1 MYAQTHNT
9 VRAFRNRPLLMNRDI
24 SGNDTGDFYAQLLGY
39 FQKNLPTKKSIG
51 DTAVQFYMLNHGIAL
66 LDTTMGMDA
75 PLTPAQCDLY
85 QTYHKHV
92 GEIGVRM
99 VYDIVFMLTAMCA
112 TTHPDAYHLEVVESS
127 YGLKTREFIQ
137 SLAGH
142 ADKMSFWTPEFSK
155 LKPVLEKA
163 RNESVGVKLGDAI
176 RAIGYIL
183 DVRQS
188 ELSYGPLWRDIARMA
203 SSFFEG
209 HKSCETTIDTAFT
222 FCHCN
227 GSFFEKGKLF
237 TPVGND
243 LFKALDVQRSGQIP
257 QFVAEGKNSLTIAP
271 ATKTLH
277 AQFSKE
283 FPNVF
288 KAAVDWSSV
297 KEVTRNQLVFTQK
310 YKQHWNA
317 TMGGN
322 GGAAAH
328 NHPPPPT
335 IFAPI
340 DEDGYINMI
349 KGF

>member
-24 SGNDTGDFYAQLLGY
+24 SGNDMGDFYGQLLLY
-39 FQKNLPTKKSIG
+39 FEGHLNEKKSIG

-75 PLTPAQCDLY
+75 PLTPAQCSLY

-92 GEIGVRM
+92 GAIGVRM

-112 TTHPDAYHLEVVESS
+112 TTHPDPYHLDVVESS
-127 YGLKTREFIQ
+127 YGPKAKEFIQ
-137 SLAGH
+137 SVAGTGE
-142 ADKMSFWTPEFSK
+142 KMSFWTPHFSL
-155 LKPVLEKA
+155 LKPVLANA
-163 RNESVGVKLGDAI
+163 RTESMGVKLGDAI
-176 RAIGYIL
+176 RSLGYIL
-183 DVRQS
+183 DVCQR

-203 SSFFEG
+203 TSFFEG
-209 HKSCETTIDTAFT
+209 NKSCETTIDTAFT

-237 TPVGND
+237 AAVGND

-257 QFVAEGKNSLTIAP
+257 QFVAEGHNFLTIAP

-277 AQFSKE
+277 AQFAKE
-283 FPNVF
+283 FPEVF
-288 KAAVDWSSV
+288 NAPIAWSSV

-322 GGAAAH
+322 AGAAAH
-328 NHPPPPT
+328 NHPPPPK
-335 IFAPI
+335 IFSPI
-340 DEDGYINMI
+340 DEDGYMNII